1 MSKKK
6 RPPGKRYVWRDPST
20 GRIMGVAIA
29 DPAVKPKTVSVEKIR
44 EAVDSVS
51 AERRSDRARRKRS
64 A

>member
-6 RPPGKRYVWRDPST
+6 RPPGKQYVWRDPNT

-29 DPAVKPKTVSVEKIR
+29 DPVVKPKTVSVEKIR
-44 EAVDSVS
+44 EAVEAVS